1 MALYTALAQKFV
13 KILVEVFSRHY
24 RYMVAPKPFPSLM
37 LNDYEVVNFLVYR
50 NSYLLKI
57 KAKNVFTKDI
67 SKEQIGEKTSS
78 KQFTTVPQCG
88 KMKNLVSPKNI
99 SSN

>member
-24 RYMVAPKPFPSLM
+24 RYMVAPKPFPPLM
-37 LNDYEVVNFLVYR
+37 LNDNEVVNFLVCR

-57 KAKNVFTKDI
+57 QAKSVFTKDI
-67 SKEQIGEKTSS
+67 SKEQIGEK
-78 KQFTTVPQCG
+78 
-88 KMKNLVSPKNI
+88 NLFKTI
-99 SSN
+99 FQTF